1 MKKNLTVLLRG
12 YKVLHG
18 LIPGFLPV
26 AAARAV
32 FGAVLPLINIIM
44 SAMIINAL
52 TEKRPLRYVM
62 LLSVLTAVLN
72 FVAQVIMRIL
82 GRISSYL
89 SVNIWNIYENPLNEK
104 QQKMDFEHIENPAT
118 RLLRQ
123 KIYTFRNANGNGI
136 LPLYWSFES
145 MVTNLFTIIFSI
157 GIFASVF
164 FVKSPATDSI
174 WSFVNTSWFAVLF
187 ILLVLGNAALGML
200 IISKS
205 YKKLYDVMKGFHF
218 PNMVGQ
224 FFIDKFFS
232 KYQMGKDTKIYNL
245 KTSITHS
252 LSGVINSL
260 YSTVESWQKT
270 ESRYRSLGDVS
281 SNILSALVYIF
292 VAAKATLGNLGIGSI
307 VQFVGGITRFNA
319 GITGFVNNISQ
330 LFSNVEA
337 LNLYFEFLDM
347 PNKIYHGTL
356 PVEKRQDY
364 EYEVEFHEVSFKYP
378 DTDKYA
384 LKHLNLKLNVGQRLA
399 VVGMN
404 GSGKT
409 TMIKLLCRLY
419 DPTEGYITLN
429 GIDIRKY
436 EYNEYMS
443 IFGVVFQDF
452 KLFSLPLGQNV
463 AASVEVDAEK
473 AENCLVKAGF
483 GERLKKMPK
492 GLDTCL
498 YKDFEEDGV
507 EISGGEAQK
516 IAIARALYKDAPFVI
531 LDEPTAALDPIAE
544 FEVYSKLNEII
555 GKKTA
560 VFISHRLSSCRFS
573 DDIAVFH
580 EGQLIQRGSHERLVS
595 DINGK
600 YYELW
605 NAQAQYYNENIA

>member
-1 MKKNLTVLLRG
+1 MKKSLTVLLRG
-12 YKVLHG
+12 YKVLHS

-26 AAARAV
+26 AAARAA
-32 FGAVLPLINIIM
+32 FGAVLPLINIVM

-52 TEKRPLRYVM
+52 TDKRVLEYV
-62 LLSVLTAVLN
+62 LFLSVLTAVMN
-72 FVAQVIMRIL
+72 FAAQVIMRIL

-89 SVNIWNIYENPLNEK
+89 SVNIWNIYEQPLNEK
-104 QQKMDFEHIENPAT
+104 QQQMDFEHIENPAT

-123 KIYTFRNANGNGI
+123 KIFTFRNANGNGI
-136 LPLYWSFES
+136 LPLFWLFEGMLTNFF
-145 MVTNLFTIIFSI
+145 MVVFSI
-157 GIFASVF
+157 GLFVSVF
-164 FVKSPATDSI
+164 FVKGSATDSV
-174 WSFVNTSWFAVLF
+174 WGFVNTSWFGVLF
-187 ILLVLGNAALGML
+187 ILLVLGNAALSML
-200 IISKS
+200 IVSKS
-205 YKKLYDVMKGFHF
+205 NQKLYDVMKGFHF
-218 PNMVGQ
+218 PNMIGQ
-224 FFIDKFFS
+224 FFMDKFFS
-232 KYQMGKDTKIYNL
+232 KYQMGKDVKINNL
-245 KTSITHS
+245 KTSISHS
-252 LSGVINSL
+252 MDEVLSSAH
-260 YSTVESWQKT
+260 STVESWQKT

-281 SNILSALVYIF
+281 ANILTALVYIF
-292 VAAKATLGNLGIGSI
+292 VAAKATLGNLGVGSI
-307 VQFVGGITRFNA
+307 VQFVGGITRFNS
-319 GITGFVNNISQ
+319 GVTGLVGHISQ

-347 PNKIYHGTL
+347 PDKIYHGTL
-356 PVEKRQDY
+356 PIEKRQDY
-364 EYEVEFHEVSFKYP
+364 DYELEFHDVSFKYP
-378 DTDKYA
+378 GTDKYA

-419 DPTEGYITLN
+419 DPTEGCITLN

-436 EYNEYMS
+436 DYNEYMS

-452 KLFSLPLGQNV
+452 KLFSFPLGQNV
-463 AASVEVDAEK
+463 AASVEVDTEK
-473 AENCLVKAGF
+473 AEACLVKAGF
-483 GERLKKMPK
+483 GEWLKKMPK

-507 EISGGEAQK
+507 EVSGGEAQK
-516 IAIARALYKDAPFVI
+516 IAIARALYKDAPFII

-544 FEVYSKLNEII
+544 FEVYSNLNEII

-580 EGQLIQRGSHERLVS
+580 EGELIQRGSHDALVS

-605 NAQAQYYNENIA
+605 NSQAQYYNEKIA

>member
-1 MKKNLTVLLRG
+1 MKKSLSVLLRG
-12 YKVLHG
+12 YKVLHS

-26 AAARAV
+26 TAIQAV
-32 FGAVLPLINIIM
+32 FSALLPLINIVM
-44 SAMIINAL
+44 SAIIINAL
-52 TEKRPLRYVM
+52 TEKRALQY
-62 LLSVLTAVLN
+62 LLFLSVLTAVLN
-72 FVAQVIMRIL
+72 FVAQVIMRIM

-89 SVNIWNIYENPLNEK
+89 SANIWNIYEKPLNEK
-104 QQKMDFEHIENPAT
+104 QQQMDFEHIENPTT

-123 KIYTFRNANGNGI
+123 KLYTFRNTNGNGI
-136 LPLYWSFES
+136 LPLYWLFES
-145 MVTNLFTIIFSI
+145 LITNLFTVIFSI
-157 GIFASVF
+157 GLFVSVF
-164 FVKSPATDSI
+164 FLKSSTTESI
-174 WSFVNTSWFAVLF
+174 WSFVNTSWFGVLF

-200 IISKS
+200 IVSKS
-205 YKKLYDVMKGFHF
+205 NKKLYDVLKGFHF
-218 PNMVGQ
+218 PNMIGQ
-224 FFIDKFFS
+224 FFFDKLLS

-245 KTSITHS
+245 KTSIFHS
-252 LSGVINSL
+252 LDDVISSGHT
-260 YSTVESWQKT
+260 TVEKWQKT
-270 ESRYRSLGDVS
+270 ESSYRSLGDIS

-292 VAAKATLGNLGIGSI
+292 VAAKAAIGNLGIGSI
-307 VQFVGGITRFNA
+307 VQFVGGIMRFNA
-319 GITGFVNNISQ
+319 GITGFVGTISQ

-364 EYEVEFHEVSFKYP
+364 EYELEFHDVSFKYP
-378 DTDKYA
+378 GSDEYS
-384 LKHLNLKLNVGQRLA
+384 LKNLNLKLNIGQRLA

-419 DPTEGYITLN
+419 DPTEGCITLN
-429 GIDIRKY
+429 GIDIKKY
-436 EYNEYMS
+436 DYNEYMN

-452 KLFSLPLGQNV
+452 KLFSFPLGQNV
-463 AASVEVDAEK
+463 AASVEVDAK
-473 AENCLVKAGF
+473 RAESCLVKSGF
-483 GERLKKMPK
+483 SERLKEMPK

-498 YKDFEEDGV
+498 YKDFVEDGV

-544 FEVYSKLNEII
+544 YEVYSKMNEII
-555 GKKTA
+555 GDKTA
-560 VFISHRLSSCRFS
+560 VFISHRLSSCRFC

-580 EGQLIQRGSHERLVS
+580 EGQLIQRGSHNTLLA

-600 YYELW
+600 YCELW

>member
-1 MKKNLTVLLRG
+1 MKKNTSVLLRG
-12 YKVLHG
+12 YKVLHS
-18 LIPGFLPV
+18 LIPGFLP
-26 AAARAV
+26 ATALRAF
-32 FGAVLPLINIIM
+32 FGAILPLINIVM

-52 TEKRPLRYVM
+52 TEKRALEYV
-62 LLSVLTAVLN
+62 LFLSMLTAVLN
-72 FVAQVIMRIL
+72 FVTQIIMRIM

-89 SVNIWNIYENPLNEK
+89 SVNIWNIYDKPLNEK
-104 QQKMDFEHIENPAT
+104 QQQMDFEHIENPAT

-123 KIYTFRNANGNGI
+123 KIYTFSNTNGNGI
-136 LPLYWSFES
+136 ISLFWMFE
-145 MVTNLFTIIFSI
+145 VILTDFFTIVFSI
-157 GIFASVF
+157 GLFVSLF
-164 FVKSPATDSI
+164 FLKGSATDSV
-174 WSFVNTSWFAVLF
+174 WGFVNTSWFGVLF
-187 ILLVLGNAALGML
+187 ILLVFGNAALGML
-200 IISKS
+200 IVSKS
-205 YKKLYDVMKGFHF
+205 NKKLYDVMKGFHF
-218 PNMVGQ
+218 LNMIGQ
-224 FFIDKFFS
+224 FFLDKFFY

-245 KTSITHS
+245 KTSIFHS
-252 LSGVINSL
+252 LDKVLSSAF
-260 YSTVESWQKT
+260 STVESWQKT
-270 ESRYRSLGDVS
+270 ESRYRSYGDVS
-281 SNILSALVYIF
+281 TNILTALVYVF
-292 VAAKATLGNLGIGSI
+292 VAAKATFGSLGVGSI
-307 VQFVGGITRFNA
+307 VQFVGGITRFNS
-319 GITGFVNNISQ
+319 GITGLVGYMSQ

-347 PNKIYHGTL
+347 PDKIYHGTL

-364 EYEVEFHEVSFKYP
+364 EYELEFHDVSFRYP
-378 DTDKYA
+378 GTDKYA

-419 DPTEGYITLN
+419 DPTEGRITLN
-429 GIDIRKY
+429 GIDIKKY

-452 KLFSLPLGQNV
+452 KLFSFPLGQNV
-463 AASVEVDAEK
+463 AASVEVDPDK
-473 AENCLVKAGF
+473 AENCLAKAGF

-492 GLDTCL
+492 RLDTCL

-507 EISGGEAQK
+507 EVSGGEAQK

-544 FEVYSKLNEII
+544 FEVYSNLNEII
-555 GKKTA
+555 GEKTA

-580 EGQLIQRGSHERLVS
+580 EGELIQRGNHAALVS

-605 NAQAQYYNENIA
+605 NAQAQYYYESIA